1 MNREIT
7 KVIIAAILIV
17 LFLLPLTVMAET
29 SSNYE
34 KNPKFSNEE
43 LAQILAPIALY
54 PDSLLSQILIAASY
68 PFEVAEAER
77 WIAKNPYLTDEQLDD
92 ALHSKNWDVSILS
105 LCYYPNV
112 LAMMAENLTWIAK
125 IGNAFVYQQQD
136 VMDTIQELRAMAK
149 EQGNLATTN
158 EQRVIVEERTIRIEP
173 TYYDYLHIP
182 VYDPFFIYGRWRYPK
197 FPPFRIFYP
206 GMSVSGPTI
215 AFSAG
220 ISIGFGS
227 IGWSVFDWPS
237 HNVVILNID
246 RTKRFN
252 RHYHVYHHNH
262 YRAHW
267 KPDHQKR
274 MGHLFPAKKPHTVHT
289 PVKKHYKK
297 VLRPNPPPK
306 PLAAPQS
313 AVKGRPLKGNLKSND
328 KHSAHPGDRHYT
340 KDRHGPHNQIKPHKQ
355 DAPHKGKQTSN
366 NQRVPNR
373 VKAPP
378 KQPHSNNN
386 VARAV
391 LHGEDHRN
399 LNNHRRF
406 SSSKGREGMH
416 RAENHSYT
424 GRSRT
429 ADKYRR

>member
-7 KVIIAAILIV
+7 KVIIASILIV

-77 WIAKNPYLTDEQLDD
+77 WIAKNPYLTDEQLDNS
-92 ALHSKNWDVSILS
+92 LQSKDWDVSILS
-105 LCYYPNV
+105 LCYYPNI
-112 LAMMAENLTWIAK
+112 LAMMAENLTWTAK
-125 IGNAFVYQQQD
+125 IGNAFVHQQQD

-149 EQGNLATTN
+149 DQGNLATTN
-158 EQRVIVEERTIRIEP
+158 EQRVIVEEKIIRIEP
-173 TYYDYLHIP
+173 AYYNCLYVP
-182 VYDPFFIYGRWRYPK
+182 VYDPFFIYGRWCYPN

-206 GMSVSGPTI
+206 GVRVVGPGI
-215 AFSAG
+215 AFSSG
-220 ISIGFGS
+220 IFIGSGF

-237 HNVVILNID
+237 HNVVILNIG

-252 RHYHVYHHNH
+252 RHYHLYHHNH
-262 YRAHW
+262 YRAYW
-267 KPDHQKR
+267 KPNHHKR
-274 MGHLFPAKKPHTVHT
+274 MGHLLPAKKSHTVHT
-289 PVKKHYKK
+289 PARKHYKK
-297 VLRPNPPPK
+297 VLRPKPPPK

-313 AVKGRPLKGNLKSND
+313 AVKGRPPSGNLKSND

-386 VARAV
+386 VARAA